1 MAYAPLKIMRLTKAR
16 INKAIAHLN
25 LEVHGNGDGY
35 FYFVDTVSGYTRGV
49 NVDVPRLNM
58 MTLEQWIADA
68 ETARNSR
75 ITEGF
80 EKPDYDALLERYG
93 KNWIL
98 NEHP

>member
-1 MAYAPLKIMRLTKAR
+1 MRLTKAR

-25 LEVHGNGDGY
+25 LEVHGHGGGY

-58 MTLEQWIADA
+58 MSLEQWVADA
-68 ETARNSR
+68 EAARNSR